1 MTLPSKGMLE
11 HSVHE
16 VRKLNARL
24 NKNLENYYGR
34 GHNMSTEQNYEIY
47 RTIKA
52 LIEIGEGYCQRVR
65 ERFTALPD

>member
-1 MTLPSKGMLE
+1 MLE

-34 GHNMSTEQNYEIY
+34 GHNMSTEQNSEIY

-65 ERFTALPD
+65 ERFAAPPN